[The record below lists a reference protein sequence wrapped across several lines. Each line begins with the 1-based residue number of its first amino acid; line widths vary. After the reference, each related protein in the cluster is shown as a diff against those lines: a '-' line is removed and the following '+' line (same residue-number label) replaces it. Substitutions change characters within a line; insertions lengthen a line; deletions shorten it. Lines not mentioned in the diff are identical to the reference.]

1 MIFRGCDP
9 FAAVQ
14 GRSVVPHFSVRTPE
28 GSRLKI
34 LAAVFAVAVP
44 FLASREGNASTLEGL
59 AIAEVGLTEQ
69 ISVDRLSGV
78 AIGGYDPVAYFVVG
92 RPVSGLPSY
101 EALWNGAAWRFAN
114 EGNRAAFLADPTVY
128 APSFGGYD
136 AAGIASGVAAPADP
150 AVFAIVDG
158 HLLLFR
164 DGEARK
170 AFLASPD
177 GARAAEAAWPS
188 VEHRLIR

>member
-1 MIFRGCDP
+1 
-9 FAAVQ
+9 
-14 GRSVVPHFSVRTPE
+14 VPRFSVHTRE

-34 LAAVFAVAVP
+34 LAAVFALAVP
-44 FLASREGNASTLEGL
+44 FLAGREGKASTLGL
-59 AIAEVGLTEQ
+59 DIAEVGLTEQ
-69 ISVDRLSGV
+69 VSVDRLSGV

-92 RPVSGLPSY
+92 SPVSGSPTY
-101 EALWNGAAWRFAN
+101 EAIWNGAAWRFAN

-128 APSFGGYD
+128 APAFGGYD
-136 AAGIASGVAAPADP
+136 AASIAAGVAAPADP
-150 AVFAIVDG
+150 TVFAIVDG

-164 DGEARK
+164 DEDARRS
-170 AFLASPD
+170 FLASPD